1 VLTLTMELDPFFNLL
16 VRSVTRLLLMSSLLI
31 STPATKL
38 VPTLLWL
45 TLTRELLTC
54 TFLLT
59 LLLMLVCHVSFVME
73 EKCGTRTTNC
83 KKLSVVFLIDLTL
96 EFTKLLSNTAERMD
110 SLM

>member
-16 VRSVTRLLLMSSLLI
+16 MRSVTRQLLMSSLLI
-31 STPATKL
+31 STLATKL

-45 TLTRELLTC
+45 TPTRELLTC

-59 LLLMLVCHVSFVME
+59 LLLMLVCLVSFVME
-73 EKCGTRTTNC
+73 VKCGTRTTNC
-83 KKLSVVFLIDLTL
+83 KKLSVVFLTDLTL
-96 EFTKLLSNTAERMD
+96 GFTKLLSNTAGRMD